1 MGVIFLI
8 SVCHY
13 IEIRDLYQ
21 HMALRREAVCAG
33 EMMMVMW
40 CRPAVKTH
48 GTVVSIVSETLIS
61 FIQLFRFSRP
71 SVKTVE

>member
-1 MGVIFLI
+1 M
-8 SVCHY
+8 
-13 IEIRDLYQ
+13 
-21 HMALRREAVCAG
+21 RREAVCAG